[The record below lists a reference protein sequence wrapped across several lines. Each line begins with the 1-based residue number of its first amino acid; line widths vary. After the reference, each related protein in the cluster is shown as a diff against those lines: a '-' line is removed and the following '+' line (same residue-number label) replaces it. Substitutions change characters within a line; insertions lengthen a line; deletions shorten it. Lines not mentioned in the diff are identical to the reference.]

1 MEIKRV
7 ALVGLGAIGSY
18 LAPRLE
24 AALGHG
30 NFLVVA
36 SGERRARLEREG
48 TVINGETYHFTVADP
63 AEGAVLPADL
73 VIFAVKWP
81 QLAQAVEDV
90 RPLVGEDTAL
100 LSLLN
105 SGVVF
110 RDTDGNPLG
119 DSVESQGKAFMTQLA
134 DAGVNWVRLRVWN
147 DPYDA
152 QRRGYGG
159 GNNDLNAALQMGQW
173 ATEAGLQVLI
183 DFHYSDFWADPGKQQ
198 APKAWKDM
206 TVDEK
211 TAAVSTFT
219 TESLRTLL
227 HAGVNVG
234 MVQIGNETNNGI
246 AGVLYETDGWGAA
259 AQLFAAGVDAAHAVA
274 AESIL

>member
-24 AALGHG
+24 RALGHG

-63 AEGAVLPADL
+63 AEGSVPPADL

-105 SGVVF
+105 G
-110 RDTDGNPLG
+110 
-119 DSVESQGKAFMTQLA
+119 VESEEVLA
-134 DAGVNWVRLRVWN
+134 RA
-147 DPYDA
+147 
-152 QRRGYGG
+152 YGW
-159 GNNDLNAALQMGQW
+159 D
-173 ATEAGLQVLI
+173 
-183 DFHYSDFWADPGKQQ
+183 
-198 APKAWKDM
+198 
-206 TVDEK
+206 
-211 TAAVSTFT
+211 
-219 TESLRTLL
+219 R
-227 HAGVNVG
+227 
-234 MVQIGNETNNGI
+234 
-246 AGVLYETDGWGAA
+246 VLYGLIRVSSKREG
-259 AQLFAAGVDAAHAVA
+259 HAVA
-274 AESIL
+274 FDPGAGCIFFWGEAQRASLYPAGGGHSGAV

>member
-36 SGERRARLEREG
+36 SGERRGRLEREG

-63 AEGAVLPADL
+63 AEGSVPPADL

-105 SGVVF
+105 G
-110 RDTDGNPLG
+110 
-119 DSVESQGKAFMTQLA
+119 VESEEVLA
-134 DAGVNWVRLRVWN
+134 RA
-147 DPYDA
+147 
-152 QRRGYGG
+152 YG
-159 GNNDLNAALQMGQW
+159 
-173 ATEAGLQVLI
+173 
-183 DFHYSDFWADPGKQQ
+183 
-198 APKAWKDM
+198 
-206 TVDEK
+206 
-211 TAAVSTFT
+211 
-219 TESLRTLL
+219 
-227 HAGVNVG
+227 
-234 MVQIGNETNNGI
+234 
-246 AGVLYETDGWGAA
+246 
-259 AQLFAAGVDAAHAVA
+259 
-274 AESIL
+274 

>member
-36 SGERRARLEREG
+36 SGERRGRLEREG

-63 AEGAVLPADL
+63 AEGAVPPADL

-81 QLAQAVEDV
+81 QLAQAVEEV

-105 SGVVF
+105 G
-110 RDTDGNPLG
+110 
-119 DSVESQGKAFMTQLA
+119 VESEEVLA
-134 DAGVNWVRLRVWN
+134 RA
-147 DPYDA
+147 
-152 QRRGYGG
+152 YGW
-159 GNNDLNAALQMGQW
+159 D
-173 ATEAGLQVLI
+173 QVLYGLI
-183 DFHYSDFWADPGKQQ
+183 R
-198 APKAWKDM
+198 
-206 TVDEK
+206 
-211 TAAVSTFT
+211 VSSKR
-219 TESLRTLL
+219 E
-227 HAGVNVG
+227 G
-234 MVQIGNETNNGI
+234 
-246 AGVLYETDGWGAA
+246 
-259 AQLFAAGVDAAHAVA
+259 HAVA
-274 AESIL
+274 FDPGAGCIFFGEKRNAPPYTPRVAAIAALFDRAGIRCQISEDMVKEVWLKFCTNIGENMTSAVIGNWYGTWRRSEHAVYTRRAAYLEVLALAEKLGVSITEE